1 MPCRGVSRA
10 VFLIAFIIAMLTS
23 DLLQTRSQG
32 PYIYP
37 RYIKTEAHRF
47 VSMAEELIAIY
58 ADHQGK
64 TRRELTDALSQYAQD
79 STDYRIQRGLA
90 KLLRDDR
97 CEFSERS
104 VAPPAEVRGRV
115 FGLARENHPVVL
127 RPDMIHPVSKDDI
140 LVEVAGEYKTDVEQL
155 AWALYADLPDNHIL
169 TRFDPPQ
176 PEWLLQR
183 YNVALAQALL
193 YRCIRMKLSVFRNIP
208 SRYKQLFKF
217 VKFYQLMHTIQGDL
231 DSGYE
236 IVLDGP
242 VSLFRLSQKYG
253 LKLAVFLPALLLCTR
268 WKMEAE
274 IVSSD
279 GERRFFS
286 LDESVGL
293 RSHYRDSTMYDSLLE
308 RTFAERFGE
317 IASGWD
323 IEREVAIINLKD
335 TVFIPDFAFRH
346 TDGRTALLEIV
357 GFWRPDYLARK
368 LMKLKRSGRTDMVVA
383 VSADLNVGEEDF
395 KDVPGS
401 VFFFKKRINPK
412 DVLVRLEQVGQDARL
427 ES

>member
-1 MPCRGVSRA
+1 
-10 VFLIAFIIAMLTS
+10 MLTS
-23 DLLQTRSQG
+23 DLLQTRNHG

-37 RYIKTEAHRF
+37 RYIKTEAPRAQGL
-47 VSMAEELIAIY
+47 AEQLIAIFS
-58 ADHQGK
+58 DHQGK
-64 TRRELTDALSQYAQD
+64 TRRELSDALNQYAQD

-104 VAPPAEVRGRV
+104 VAPPAEVRERV

-127 RPDMIHPVSKDDI
+127 QPDMIHPVSRNDI
-140 LVEVAGEYKTDVEQL
+140 LAEVASEYKTDVEQL
-155 AWALYADLPDNHIL
+155 TWAVYADLPDNHIL
-169 TRFDPPQ
+169 TRFDSPQ
-176 PEWLLQR
+176 PEWLLER

-193 YRCIRMKLSVFRNIP
+193 YRCIRMKLSVLRNIP

-274 IVSSD
+274 IVAAD
-279 GERRFFS
+279 GERRFFP
-286 LDESVGL
+286 LDESAGL
-293 RSHYRDSTMYDSLLE
+293 HSHYRDSTVYDSLLE

-317 IASGWD
+317 IESGWE

-346 TDGRTALLEIV
+346 ADGRTALLEIV
-357 GFWRPDYLARK
+357 GFWRPDYLKRK

-401 VFFFKKRINPK
+401 VFFFKRRINPQE
-412 DVLVRLEQVGQDARL
+412 VLTRLEQVGQDASL

>member
-1 MPCRGVSRA
+1 
-10 VFLIAFIIAMLTS
+10 MLTS
-23 DLLQTRSQG
+23 DLLQTRTEG
-32 PYIYP
+32 PYVYP
-37 RYIKTEAHRF
+37 RYIKTEGHRF
-47 VSMAEELIAIY
+47 VTMAEELIAVY

-64 TRRELTDALSQYAQD
+64 TRRELMDALNQYSQD

-104 VAPPAEVRGRV
+104 IAPSEEIRQRV
-115 FGLARENHPVVL
+115 FASARENHPVVL
-127 RPDMIHPVSKDDI
+127 QPDMIHPVSKDDI
-140 LVEVAGEYKTDVEQL
+140 LEEVAREYKTDVEQV
-155 AWALYADLPDNHIL
+155 AWALYADLSDNHIL
-169 TRFDPPQ
+169 TEFNPPE
-176 PEWLLQR
+176 PEWLLRR

-217 VKFYQLMHTIQGDL
+217 IKFYQLMHTIQGDL

-236 IVLDGP
+236 ILLDGP

-279 GERRFFS
+279 GTHRFFP
-286 LDESVGL
+286 LDESIGL
-293 RSHYRDSTMYDSLLE
+293 KSHYRDSTMYDSLLE
-308 RTFAERFGE
+308 RTFAERFAE
-317 IASGWD
+317 IDSGWQ
-323 IEREVAIINLKD
+323 IEREVAILNLKD

-346 TDGRTALLEIV
+346 ADGRTALLEIV
-357 GFWRPDYLARK
+357 GFWRPEYLERK
-368 LMKLKRSGRTDMVVA
+368 IMKLKRSGRTDMVVA
-383 VSADLNVGEEDF
+383 VSADLNVGEDDF
-395 KDVPGS
+395 KDVSGS

-412 DVLVRLEQVGQDARL
+412 DVLMRLEQVGQDATQ

>member
-1 MPCRGVSRA
+1 
-10 VFLIAFIIAMLTS
+10 MLTS
-23 DLLQTRSQG
+23 DLLQTRNQG

-37 RYIKTEAHRF
+37 RYIKTEAPRAQAL
-47 VSMAEELIAIY
+47 AEQLIAIFG
-58 ADHQGK
+58 DHQGK
-64 TRRELTDALSQYAQD
+64 TRRELSDALNQYAQD

-104 VAPPAEVRGRV
+104 VAPPAEVRERV
-115 FGLARENHPVVL
+115 FGLARENHPIVL
-127 RPDMIHPVSKDDI
+127 QPDMIHPVSRNDI
-140 LVEVAGEYKTDVEQL
+140 LAEVASEYKTDVEQL
-155 AWALYADLPDNHIL
+155 AWAVYADLPDNHIL
-169 TRFDPPQ
+169 TRFDSPQ
-176 PEWLLQR
+176 PEWLLER

-193 YRCIRMKLSVFRNIP
+193 YRCIRMKLSVLRNIP

-274 IVSSD
+274 IVAAD
-279 GERRFFS
+279 GERRFFP
-286 LDESVGL
+286 LDESAGL
-293 RSHYRDSTMYDSLLE
+293 HSHYRDSTVYDSLLE
-308 RTFAERFGE
+308 RTFAERFGKIE
-317 IASGWD
+317 SGWE

-346 TDGRTALLEIV
+346 ADGRTALLEIV

-401 VFFFKKRINPK
+401 VFFFKRRINPQ
-412 DVLVRLEQVGQDARL
+412 DVLARLEQVGQDASL

>member
-1 MPCRGVSRA
+1 
-10 VFLIAFIIAMLTS
+10 MLTS
-23 DLLQTRSQG
+23 DLLQTRSEG
-32 PYIYP
+32 PYLYP
-37 RYIKTEAHRF
+37 RYIKVDAARF
-47 VSMAEELIAIY
+47 ITMAEQLTAIY

-64 TRRELTDALSQYAQD
+64 TRRELNDALERYAED

-90 KLLRDDR
+90 KLLSDDR
-97 CEFSERS
+97 CEFTERS
-104 VAPPAEVRGRV
+104 VAPSAEVRARL
-115 FGLARENHPVVL
+115 FSLARENHPVVL
-127 RPDMIHPVSKDDI
+127 HPDLIHPVTKDE
-140 LVEVAGEYKTDVEQL
+140 LLLEVAREYKTDPEQI
-155 AWALYADLPDNHIL
+155 AWALYADLTENHIL
-169 TRFDPPQ
+169 TRFDPPT

-193 YRCIRMKLSVFRNIP
+193 YRCVRMTLSVFRNIP

-217 VKFYQLMHTIQGDL
+217 IKFYQLMHTIQGDL

-236 IVLDGP
+236 VLLDGP

-253 LKLAVFLPALLLCTR
+253 LQLAVFLPALLLCTR

-274 IVSSD
+274 IVMPD
-279 GERRFFS
+279 GNRRFFP

-293 RSHYRDSTMYDSLLE
+293 VSHYRDSTLYDSLLE
-308 RTFAERFGE
+308 RTFAERFAT
-317 IASGWD
+317 IDSGWQ

-346 TDGRTALLEIV
+346 SDGRTALLEIV
-357 GFWRPDYLARK
+357 GFWRPDYLEK
-368 LMKLKRSGRTDMVVA
+368 KFKKLKRSGRTDMVVA
-383 VSADLNVGEEDF
+383 VSADLNVGEEDV

-401 VFFFKKRINPK
+401 VFFFKNRINPRE
-412 DVLVRLEQVGQDARL
+412 VIARLEQVGQDATN

>member
-1 MPCRGVSRA
+1 
-10 VFLIAFIIAMLTS
+10 MLTS
-23 DLLQTRSQG
+23 DLLQTRNHG

-37 RYIKTEAHRF
+37 RYIKTEAPRF
-47 VSMAEELIAIY
+47 RGLAEQLIAIFG
-58 ADHQGK
+58 DHQGK
-64 TRRELTDALSQYAQD
+64 TRRELSDALNQYAQD

-104 VAPPAEVRGRV
+104 VAPPAEVRERV

-127 RPDMIHPVSKDDI
+127 QPDMIHPVSRNDI
-140 LVEVAGEYKTDVEQL
+140 LAEVASEYKTDVEQL
-155 AWALYADLPDNHIL
+155 AWAVYADLPDNHIL
-169 TRFDPPQ
+169 TRFDSPQ
-176 PEWLLQR
+176 PEWLLER

-193 YRCIRMKLSVFRNIP
+193 YRCIRMKLSVLRNIP

-274 IVSSD
+274 IVAAD
-279 GERRFFS
+279 GERRFFP
-286 LDESVGL
+286 LDESAGL
-293 RSHYRDSTMYDSLLE
+293 HSHYRDSTVYDSLLE

-317 IASGWD
+317 IESGWE

-346 TDGRTALLEIV
+346 ADGRTALLEIV
-357 GFWRPDYLARK
+357 GFWRPDYLERK

-401 VFFFKKRINPK
+401 VFFFKRRINPQE
-412 DVLVRLEQVGQDARL
+412 VLARLEQVGQDASL

>member
-1 MPCRGVSRA
+1 
-10 VFLIAFIIAMLTS
+10 MLTS
-23 DLLQTRSQG
+23 DLLQTRNHG

-37 RYIKTEAHRF
+37 RYIKTEVPRF
-47 VSMAEELIAIY
+47 RGLAEQLIAIFG
-58 ADHQGK
+58 DHQGK
-64 TRRELTDALSQYAQD
+64 TRRELSDALNQYAQD

-104 VAPPAEVRGRV
+104 VAPPAEVRERV

-127 RPDMIHPVSKDDI
+127 QPDMIHPVSRNDI
-140 LVEVAGEYKTDVEQL
+140 LAEVASEYKTDVEQL
-155 AWALYADLPDNHIL
+155 AWAVYADLPDNHIL

-176 PEWLLQR
+176 PEWLLER

-193 YRCIRMKLSVFRNIP
+193 YRCIRMKLSVLRNIP

-274 IVSSD
+274 IVATD
-279 GERRFFS
+279 GERRFFP
-286 LDESVGL
+286 LDESAGL
-293 RSHYRDSTMYDSLLE
+293 HSHYRDSTVYDSLLE
-308 RTFAERFGE
+308 RTFAERFGQIE
-317 IASGWD
+317 SGWE

-346 TDGRTALLEIV
+346 ADGRTALLEIV

-401 VFFFKKRINPK
+401 VFFFKRRINPQE
-412 DVLVRLEQVGQDARL
+412 VLARLEQVGQDASL

>member
-1 MPCRGVSRA
+1 
-10 VFLIAFIIAMLTS
+10 MLTS
-23 DLLQTRSQG
+23 DLLQTRNHG

-37 RYIKTEAHRF
+37 RYIKTEAPRAQAL
-47 VSMAEELIAIY
+47 AEQLIAIFGE
-58 ADHQGK
+58 HQGK
-64 TRRELTDALSQYAQD
+64 TRRELSDALNQYAQD

-104 VAPPAEVRGRV
+104 VAPPAEVRERV

-127 RPDMIHPVSKDDI
+127 QPDMIHPVSRNDI
-140 LVEVAGEYKTDVEQL
+140 LAEVASEYKTDVEQL
-155 AWALYADLPDNHIL
+155 AWAVYADLPDNHIL

-176 PEWLLQR
+176 PEWLLER

-193 YRCIRMKLSVFRNIP
+193 YRCIRMKLSVLRNIP

-274 IVSSD
+274 IVAAD
-279 GERRFFS
+279 GERRFFP
-286 LDESVGL
+286 LDESAGL
-293 RSHYRDSTMYDSLLE
+293 HSHYRDSTVYDSLLE

-317 IASGWD
+317 IESGWE

-346 TDGRTALLEIV
+346 ADGRTALLEIV
-357 GFWRPDYLARK
+357 GFWRPDYLKRK

-401 VFFFKKRINPK
+401 VFFFKRRINPQ
-412 DVLVRLEQVGQDARL
+412 DVLARLEQVGQDASL

>member
-1 MPCRGVSRA
+1 
-10 VFLIAFIIAMLTS
+10 MLTS
-23 DLLQTRSQG
+23 DLLQTRNHG

-37 RYIKTEAHRF
+37 RYIKTDAPRAQAL
-47 VSMAEELIAIY
+47 AEQLIAIFG
-58 ADHQGK
+58 DHQGK
-64 TRRELTDALSQYAQD
+64 TRRELSDALNQYAQD

-97 CEFSERS
+97 CEFSEIS
-104 VAPPAEVRGRV
+104 VAPPAEVRERV

-127 RPDMIHPVSKDDI
+127 QPDMIHPVSRNDI
-140 LVEVAGEYKTDVEQL
+140 LAEVAGEYKTDVEQL
-155 AWALYADLPDNHIL
+155 TWAVYADLPDNHIL

-193 YRCIRMKLSVFRNIP
+193 YRCIRMKLSVLRNIP

-274 IVSSD
+274 IVAAD
-279 GERRFFS
+279 GERRFFP
-286 LDESVGL
+286 LDESAGL
-293 RSHYRDSTMYDSLLE
+293 HSHYRDSTVYDSLLE

-317 IASGWD
+317 IESGWE

-346 TDGRTALLEIV
+346 ADGRTALLEIV
-357 GFWRPDYLARK
+357 GFWRPDYLERK

-401 VFFFKKRINPK
+401 VFFFKRRINPQ
-412 DVLVRLEQVGQDARL
+412 DVLTRLEQVGQDASL

>member
-1 MPCRGVSRA
+1 
-10 VFLIAFIIAMLTS
+10 MLTS
-23 DLLQTRSQG
+23 DLLQTRNHG

-37 RYIKTEAHRF
+37 RYIKTDAPRAQAL
-47 VSMAEELIAIY
+47 AEQLIAIFG
-58 ADHQGK
+58 DHQGK
-64 TRRELTDALSQYAQD
+64 TRRELNDALNQYAQD

-104 VAPPAEVRGRV
+104 VAPPAEVRERV

-127 RPDMIHPVSKDDI
+127 QPDMIHPVSRNDI
-140 LVEVAGEYKTDVEQL
+140 LAEVASEYKTDVEQL
-155 AWALYADLPDNHIL
+155 AWAVYADLPDNHIL

-176 PEWLLQR
+176 PEWLLER

-193 YRCIRMKLSVFRNIP
+193 YRCIRMKLSVLRNIP

-274 IVSSD
+274 IVAAD
-279 GERRFFS
+279 GERRFFP
-286 LDESVGL
+286 LDESAGL
-293 RSHYRDSTMYDSLLE
+293 HSHYRDSTVYDSLLE
-308 RTFAERFGE
+308 RTFAERFGQIE
-317 IASGWD
+317 SGWE

-346 TDGRTALLEIV
+346 ADGRTALLEIV
-357 GFWRPDYLARK
+357 GFWRPDYLKRK

-401 VFFFKKRINPK
+401 VFFFKRRINPQE
-412 DVLVRLEQVGQDARL
+412 VLARLEQVGQDASL

>member
-1 MPCRGVSRA
+1 
-10 VFLIAFIIAMLTS
+10 MLTS
-23 DLLQTRSQG
+23 DLLQTRNHG

-37 RYIKTEAHRF
+37 RYIKTEAPRAQAL
-47 VSMAEELIAIY
+47 AEQLIAIFG
-58 ADHQGK
+58 DHQGK
-64 TRRELTDALSQYAQD
+64 TRRELSDALNQYAQD

-104 VAPPAEVRGRV
+104 VAPPAEVRERV

-127 RPDMIHPVSKDDI
+127 QPDMIHPVSRNDI
-140 LVEVAGEYKTDVEQL
+140 LAEVAGEYKTDVEQL
-155 AWALYADLPDNHIL
+155 TWAVYADLPDNHIL

-176 PEWLLQR
+176 PEWLLER

-193 YRCIRMKLSVFRNIP
+193 YRCIRMKLSVLRNIP

-274 IVSSD
+274 IVTAD
-279 GERRFFS
+279 GERRFFP
-286 LDESVGL
+286 LDESAGL
-293 RSHYRDSTMYDSLLE
+293 HSHYRDSTVYDSLLE
-308 RTFAERFGE
+308 RTFAERFGQIE
-317 IASGWD
+317 SGWE

-346 TDGRTALLEIV
+346 ADGRTALLEIV
-357 GFWRPDYLARK
+357 GFWRPDYLERK

-401 VFFFKKRINPK
+401 VFFFKRRINPQ
-412 DVLVRLEQVGQDARL
+412 DVLTRLEQVGQDASL